1 MGGNQS
7 KTSSTVTNDFLTQIT
22 STFMSQNS
30 QKVTASDYNI
40 NQANFSQATITDC
53 NVNITQSIDMSAVAT
68 GHMTVQNQQQLTT
81 ALQNAMQQKIQ
92 QAATQHNG
100 FLAPAFANS
109 AQATS
114 DVINRSNTVI
124 ATTISSSTVQ
134 NIFATANNTNEADF
148 SHLVYTCSPSNPKTL
163 TLDQTIK
170 AQIVAQGVSDAI
182 TTAMQNDS
190 VLNSA
195 ITDLSQSASQTNA
208 GLDDLVKAITSFWG
222 IIGMLICVLLCAAVI
237 FVPMLLKPSGG
248 GGGGGGGGNNGG
260 NGISASNLK
269 ALLGKA

>member
-22 STFMSQNS
+22 SSFMSQNS
-30 QKVTASDYNI
+30 QNVTASAYNI

-53 NVNITQSIDMSAVAT
+53 NVNISQNIDMSSVAT
-68 GHMTVQNQQQLTT
+68 GHMTVQNQQQLAT

-92 QAATQHNG
+92 QAATQQNG

-114 DVINRSNTVI
+114 DVVNRSNTVI

-134 NIFATANNTNEADF
+134 NIFATANNTNNADF
-148 SHLVYTCSPSNPKTL
+148 SHLTYTCSPTYPKTF
-163 TLDQTIK
+163 TLDQSIK

-182 TTAMQNDS
+182 TSAMQNDS

-195 ITDLSQSASQTNA
+195 ITDLSQTASQTNA
-208 GLDDLVKAITSFWG
+208 GLDDLIKAITSVWG
-222 IIGMLICVLLCAAVI
+222 IIGMVICVLICAAI
-237 FVPMLLKPSGG
+237 LIVPMMLKPGG
-248 GGGGGGGGNNGG
+248 GGGGCGNNNGG
-260 NGISASNLK
+260 GGISASNLK
-269 ALLGKA
+269 ALLGK